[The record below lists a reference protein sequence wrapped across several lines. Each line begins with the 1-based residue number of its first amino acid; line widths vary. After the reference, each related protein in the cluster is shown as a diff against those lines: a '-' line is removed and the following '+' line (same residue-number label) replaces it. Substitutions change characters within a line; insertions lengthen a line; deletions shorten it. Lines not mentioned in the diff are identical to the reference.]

1 MRPEDVLLVWCTCP
15 ADAAGRLAEALVG
28 ERLAACVNRIGPVQ
42 STYTWQGAVET
53 ADETLLAIKTTAA
66 RYPALQ
72 ARLRELHPYE
82 LPEIIATPVS
92 NGLPDYLA
100 WVRGGVV

>member
-1 MRPEDVLLVWCTCP
+1 MAADDVLLVWCTCP
-15 ADAAGRLAEALVG
+15 ADAAGPLAEALVG
-28 ERLAACVNRIGPVQ
+28 DRLAACVNRIGPVQ
-42 STYTWQGAVET
+42 STYRWQGAIEC
-53 ADETLLAIKTTAA
+53 ASETLLAIKTTAA

-82 LPEIIATPVS
+82 LPEIIATSVS

>member
-1 MRPEDVLLVWCTCP
+1 MSGDDVLLVWCTCP

-53 ADETLLAIKTTAA
+53 ATETLLAIKTTAA

-82 LPEIIATPVS
+82 LPEIIASPVS

-100 WVRGGVV
+100 WVRAGVV

>member
-42 STYTWQGAVET
+42 STHRWQGAIES
-53 ADETLLAIKTTAA
+53 ASETLLAIKTTAA
-66 RYPALQ
+66 RYAELE

-82 LPEIIATPVS
+82 VPEILATPVLG
-92 NGLPDYLA
+92 GLPEYLA
-100 WVRGGVV
+100 WVRGSVE